1 MKSSIIDQII
11 AMLHSQSGDDLKT
24 EAYWVFMNGCTCGND
39 EQIEFFVNNG
49 VIDLLMSLLRNERQ
63 NLDVFDALECIVV
76 GVSLR
81 VDGRRREIV
90 WRWRADRRTRTW
102 R

>member
-1 MKSSIIDQII
+1 MKSNIIDQII

-49 VIDLLMSLLRNERQ
+49 VIDLAEPGRVRR
-63 NLDVFDALECIVV
+63 A
-76 GVSLR
+76 GVH
-81 VDGRRREIV
+81 RRRRFAES
-90 WRWRADRRTRTW
+90 
-102 R
+102 